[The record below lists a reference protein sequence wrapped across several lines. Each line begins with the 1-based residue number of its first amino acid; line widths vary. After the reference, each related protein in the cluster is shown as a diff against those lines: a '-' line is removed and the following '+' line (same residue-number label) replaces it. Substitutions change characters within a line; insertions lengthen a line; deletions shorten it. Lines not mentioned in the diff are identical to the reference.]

1 VTDIRLEEE
10 VAEGGP
16 LKRLSFKLSF
26 QPYGTQWSENDL
38 LIERTEGV
46 HCGLILLCIPS
57 DVREDTVHR
66 AASFVRKLIF
76 EWNAIELE
84 VVTPFDPS
92 LGQLYTLVNAYA
104 PTTLYIATVEPDID
118 EELKSFNKALVERGL
133 RTPRIVVSRAKALD
147 VEQIM
152 KIAGQL
158 VSRADVICISGEPAA
173 LSSALAMNA
182 ARQNK
187 ITCYVVDPRPKEQ
200 RMKNPYE
207 SLKIVN
213 VT

>member
-1 VTDIRLEEE
+1 M
-10 VAEGGP
+10 
-16 LKRLSFKLSF
+16 
-26 QPYGTQWSENDL
+26 
-38 LIERTEGV
+38 ERQE
-46 HCGLILLCIPS
+46 
-57 DVREDTVHR
+57 
-66 AASFVRKLIF
+66 F
-76 EWNAIELE
+76 EIA
-84 VVTPFDPS
+84 TPFDPS

-104 PTTLYIATVEPDID
+104 PTTLYIAAVELDVGEKLEPF
-118 EELKSFNKALVERGL
+118 KRVLVERGL
-133 RTPRIVVSRAKALD
+133 RPPRLVISRVEALD

-152 KIAGQL
+152 KTAEEL
-158 VSRADVICISGEPAA
+158 VSRADVVCISGEPAA

>member
-1 VTDIRLEEE
+1 MHCRL
-10 VAEGGP
+10 
-16 LKRLSFKLSF
+16 
-26 QPYGTQWSENDL
+26 L
-38 LIERTEGV
+38 LF
-46 HCGLILLCIPS
+46 CIPS
-57 DVREDTVHR
+57 EGREETVHK

-76 EWNAIELE
+76 EWNAIEFD
-84 VVTPFDPS
+84 VATPFDPS

-104 PTTLYIATVEPDID
+104 PTTLYIATTEPDIG
-118 EELKSFNKALVERGL
+118 ERLETFNKALVARGL
-133 RTPRIVVSRAKALD
+133 RPPRIVTSRVKALE
-147 VEQIM
+147 VEQTM
-152 KIAGQL
+152 KAAEEL

-187 ITCYVVDPRPKEQ
+187 ITCYVIDPRPKKQ

-207 SLKIVN
+207 TLKIVN